1 MNRPNRPAAIFRKR
15 FRALERNLS
24 PALTGGVEAIHDS
37 RVASRRLRE
46 ALPVVTAGLSP
57 DLSTQPERAVRRI
70 TRSLGKVREL
80 DVVLEILADVE
91 RDHPDTRP
99 DVAVT
104 RSYVEQEHATATRQM
119 RACIERLK
127 PERLLAQLATIE
139 TTLVGEDVSV
149 PAAEAL
155 AGRLTRRADRA
166 AAAIDAAGLLFV
178 AGKLHQVRIA
188 LKKLRYSVEL
198 AGELARA
205 RTRSACLRLKHVQDL
220 LGRLHDL
227 DVAVQKAHA
236 ASIGAPADRRVR
248 DLVTLLDDEIR
259 QCHARYLKQRRLL
272 APILAKCHNE
282 FRPALA
288 ALATRPPVA
297 LAG

>member
-1 MNRPNRPAAIFRKR
+1 MARQNRPAVIFRKR
-15 FRALERNLS
+15 FRALEQNL
-24 PALTGGVEAIHDS
+24 PTALTGGVEAIHDS

-46 ALPVVTAGLSP
+46 ALPVVAAGLRP
-57 DLSTQPERAVRRI
+57 DLSAQPERGVRRI
-70 TRSLGKVREL
+70 TRLLGQVREL
-80 DVVLEILADVE
+80 DVVLQILADVE
-91 RDHPDTRP
+91 REHPEVQP
-99 DVAVT
+99 DVAAA
-104 RSYVEQEHATATRQM
+104 RIYVEQEHATATRQM
-119 RACIERLK
+119 RARIERVK
-127 PERLLAQLATIE
+127 PERLTTQLAAVLTA
-139 TTLVGEDVSV
+139 LSAEDVTV

-155 AGRLTRRADRA
+155 AARLSRRADRA

-198 AGELARA
+198 AGELAGA
-205 RTRSACLRLKHVQDL
+205 RIRSARLRLKYVQDL

-236 ASIGAPADRRVR
+236 ASIGAPAERRIR

-288 ALATRPPVA
+288 ALASKPPLA